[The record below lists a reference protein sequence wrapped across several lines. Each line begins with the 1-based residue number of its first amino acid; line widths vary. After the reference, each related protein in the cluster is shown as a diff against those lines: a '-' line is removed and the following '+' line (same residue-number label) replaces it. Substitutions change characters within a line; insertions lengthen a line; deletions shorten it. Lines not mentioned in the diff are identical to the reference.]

1 MKNGK
6 DLLGSRFE
14 DLTVK
19 FYVGNQIYE
28 GTVVPNRSQ
37 ELGNN
42 QFGVA
47 LKVPNTVPLGTSRI
61 VLERKQNQIIDQSGT
76 APLYKEIHYD
86 SNKIQ
91 LSQGAVERFFWGDGD
106 TGCGKMTQCPIPIN
120 PSSINSKLYC
130 WVSALRSG
138 VAYRSKA
145 TARSKICTTHCK

>member
-28 GTVVPNRSQ
+28 GTVVPNRSR

-42 QFGVA
+42 QFEVA
-47 LKVPNTVPLGTSRI
+47 VKVPNTVPLGTSRI

-91 LSQGAVERFFWGDGD
+91 LSQGAVERFFWGEGD
-106 TGCGKMTQCPIPIN
+106 TGCGNTSFIK
-120 PSSINSKLYC
+120 
-130 WVSALRSG
+130 
-138 VAYRSKA
+138 
-145 TARSKICTTHCK
+145 